1 MNSRITLGV
10 IGLTSEWFEDLEPRI
25 RSNARL
31 TVATMFEEPV
41 ARKRLLSRQ
50 ERLKVTGAVQGM
62 LRTPGLRAVLCC
74 RLGWRG
80 AQMVRQVLE
89 RGLPLYLSAGAVAEL
104 DGQADKLLPQIEEA
118 GGLVCPDLS
127 WRYTPATLRLREL
140 VATRLGPCRTIDME
154 VPEMSPAWLRAACDW
169 SLLVSG
175 ARGEFKGDR
184 AAGAVHLELGK
195 TDVRI
200 SVLESPIEDAAAKPP
215 RPLWRIECERGRA
228 VLTGETHIAWQTE
241 EDCHTED
248 LRDER
253 SRLDV
258 NLDLFFRRVAG
269 GLIPTPSLTDV
280 ARTETL
286 VQSIVATG

>member
-31 TVATMFEEPV
+31 TVATMFEEPA

-62 LRTPGLRAVLCC
+62 LRTPGLRAVICC

-80 AQMVRQVLE
+80 EHMVRQVLE
-89 RGLPLYLSAGAVAEL
+89 RGLPVYLAASAVAEL
-104 DGQADKLLPQIEEA
+104 DGQVEQLLSQVEEA
-118 GGLVCPDLS
+118 GGIVCPDLS

-140 VATRLGPCRTIDME
+140 LATRLGPCRTIDIE
-154 VPEMSPAWLRAACDW
+154 VPEMSPAWLRTACDW

-175 ARGEFKGDR
+175 TRGEPKGHR

-200 SVLESPIEDAAAKPP
+200 STVERPVDDEAQSPP
-215 RPLWRIECERGRA
+215 RPVWRIECERGRA
-228 VLTGETHIAWQTE
+228 VLTGETEITWQTE
-241 EDCHTED
+241 EDCHTEH

-280 ARTETL
+280 GRTETL
-286 VQSIVATG
+286 LRSIAAAG

>member
-50 ERLKVTGAVQGM
+50 ERLKLTGAVQGM
-62 LRTPGLRAVLCC
+62 LRTPGLRAVICC

-80 AQMVRQVLE
+80 EHMVREVLE
-89 RGLPLYLSAGAVAEL
+89 RGLPVYLAAGAVAEL
-104 DGQADKLLPQIEEA
+104 DGQVGKLLPQVEEA
-118 GGLVCPDLS
+118 GGIVCPDLS

-140 VATRLGPCRTIDME
+140 VATRLGPCRTIDVE
-154 VPEMSPAWLRAACDW
+154 VPELSSEWLRAACDW

-175 ARGEFKGDR
+175 ARGEPQGHR
-184 AAGAVHLELGK
+184 AGGAVHLELGK

-200 SVLESPIEDAAAKPP
+200 SPVERPAEEETPAPP

-228 VLTGETHIAWQTE
+228 VLTGETEITWQTE
-241 EDCHTED
+241 EDSHTEH

-269 GLIPTPSLTDV
+269 GLIPTPSLADV
-280 ARTETL
+280 DRTETL
-286 VQSIVATG
+286 LRKLVAKD

>member
-31 TVATMFEEPV
+31 VVAAMFEEPA

-62 LRTPGLRAVLCC
+62 LRTPGLRAVICC

-80 AQMVRQVLE
+80 EHMVRQVLE
-89 RGLPLYLSAGAVAEL
+89 RGLPLYLAAGAVAEL
-104 DGQADKLLPQIEEA
+104 DGQVEKLLPQVEEA
-118 GGLVCPDLS
+118 GGIVCPDLS

-140 VATRLGPCRTIDME
+140 VATRLGPCRTIDIE
-154 VPEMSPAWLRAACDW
+154 VPEMSPKWLRAACDW

-175 ARGEFKGDR
+175 ARGESNGHR
-184 AAGAVHLELGK
+184 AGGAVYLELGK
-195 TDVRI
+195 TDIRI
-200 SVLESPIEDAAAKPP
+200 STVERLVADETAPPP

-228 VLTGETHIAWQTE
+228 VLTGETEITWQTE
-241 EDCHTED
+241 EDCHTEH
-248 LRDER
+248 LRDDR

-269 GLIPTPSLTDV
+269 GLIPTPSLADV
-280 ARTETL
+280 DRTETL
-286 VQSIVATG
+286 LQSITAKG